1 MYIINTHLDIS
12 IVLLNTLNGLHTD
25 IKTYVSWIKLK
36 NTMLKL
42 KRSDKELLH

>member
-1 MYIINTHLDIS
+1 MYINTHLDVS
-12 IVLLNTLNGLHTD
+12 IVLLNTLHVSHTD

-36 NTMLKL
+36 NTKLKL